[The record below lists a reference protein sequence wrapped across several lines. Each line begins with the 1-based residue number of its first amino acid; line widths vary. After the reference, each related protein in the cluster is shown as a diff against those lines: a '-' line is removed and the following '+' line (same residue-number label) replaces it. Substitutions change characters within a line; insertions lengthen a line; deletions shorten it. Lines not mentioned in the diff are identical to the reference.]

1 VAWHQLILASACVD
15 FHGGVSA
22 GTAHGMHW
30 LMAGLDRFENRLPLA
45 LDGGVIGVHS
55 QAAL

>member
-1 VAWHQLILASACVD
+1 
-15 FHGGVSA
+15 
-22 GTAHGMHW
+22 MHW

-45 LDGGVIGVHS
+45 LDGGVIGVQS